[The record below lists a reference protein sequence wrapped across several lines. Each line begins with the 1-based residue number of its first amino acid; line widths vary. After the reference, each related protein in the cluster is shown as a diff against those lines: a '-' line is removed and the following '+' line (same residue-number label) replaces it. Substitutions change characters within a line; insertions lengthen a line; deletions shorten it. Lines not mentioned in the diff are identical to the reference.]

1 MEATFKNRDIKAI
14 IDGTVWEHEPYTE
27 GEQTANM
34 AVIGYYAPSGANWSY
49 HVGIANR
56 DGKTYIL
63 IKRFG
68 GVVGVK
74 ELYTGSEWDKRG
86 EA

>member
-1 MEATFKNRDIKAI
+1 MLYCKYGNNGESQKGITTMEATFKNRDIKAI

-34 AVIGYYAPSGANWSY
+34 AVLGYYAPSGANWFY
-49 HVGIANR
+49 
-56 DGKTYIL
+56 T
-63 IKRFG
+63 
-68 GVVGVK
+68 VGVTLSDEDIK
-74 ELYTGSEWDKRG
+74 AINEEG